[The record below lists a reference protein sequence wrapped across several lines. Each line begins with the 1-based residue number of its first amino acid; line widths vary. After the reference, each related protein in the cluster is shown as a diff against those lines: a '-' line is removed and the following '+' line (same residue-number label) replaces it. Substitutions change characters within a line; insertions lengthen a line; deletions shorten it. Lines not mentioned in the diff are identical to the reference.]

1 MSLGISSRTFILG
14 LAVVGVIFAANSLHP
29 AVFALA
35 ELQIDDLRINSLP
48 PPPPTGSVAII
59 EVDDDSIA
67 TIGRWPWP
75 RSVMA
80 NLVSTLSDY
89 HVAVIGM
96 DLIFDEPDDRDRDHA
111 ALAARLG
118 AAGVSTPTITTVL
131 GPGNDAA
138 LADALVHQGSTYL
151 AYPFEGHYFG
161 AVGLP
166 ENRHAFAHE
175 ISNPPPLAF
184 DPVLQAS
191 GPLPELISADAYLP
205 PTPSINSNARGSAF
219 VDVDADMD
227 GVLRTIPTVIRFRD
241 RFCVPLFLA
250 LVSAYRNR
258 ATLMLS
264 LTQSNVGAV
273 IVGSTHVPVD
283 ELGRMLIDF
292 RSGRHGRIPIFAA
305 ADVLDRRV
313 PADALKGK
321 VVLVG
326 VSARGLGDRT
336 VTPLGGDIPGVEVQ
350 ANVVENV
357 LSGTFI
363 RRSEVTEGETRLIAL
378 ILGLAMTIAVSQLGA
393 LRSAAVAVALIAG
406 CILYAQYRLQVAGAV
421 VGVVLPLTTV
431 GGTYGILAGYRYVT
445 EGVEK
450 RRIRRAFVH
459 YLAPS
464 VVDRLAK
471 NAAELKL
478 GGEERTI
485 TVMFA
490 DLTGFTVAS
499 TKMMPDALTSKVNRY
514 FECIVR
520 PIDAT
525 GGYVERFL
533 GDSALAFWNAPVAD
547 PTHAVNAVR
556 AAFEIVDNVRRA
568 REEDEAR
575 GENGFTIKV
584 GINTGP
590 AVVGNIGSE
599 NRYSYTAM
607 GEDVNL
613 AARLESVPPLYGC
626 LIVIGEHTAQLAREK
641 FLMRELDW
649 ILVKGAARPMAI
661 YQPIAPLDAATEA
674 QRELVARF
682 AAALEHYR
690 AMRFAEACA
699 LWDELVAKFEPA
711 PSPSSIMAERARRFM
726 AEPPAAPW
734 DAVFVL
740 TSK

>member
-14 LAVVGVIFAANSLHP
+14 LAVVAVIFAANSLHP

-35 ELQIDDLRINSLP
+35 ELQIDDLRTNSLP
-48 PPPPTGSVAII
+48 APPPTGSVAII

-67 TIGRWPWP
+67 KIGRWPWP

-80 NLVSTLSDY
+80 NLVSTLSGY

-111 ALAARLG
+111 ALATRLG
-118 AAGVSTPTITTVL
+118 AAGVSASTVSTVL

-138 LADALVHQGSTYL
+138 FADALVRQGSTYL

-161 AVGLP
+161 AVGVP

-184 DPVLQAS
+184 DPVILAP

-205 PTPSINSNARGSAF
+205 PTPLINSSARGSAF

-227 GVLRTIPTVIRFRD
+227 GVLRTIPTVIRFHD

-264 LTQSNVGAV
+264 LTPSNVGAV
-273 IVGSTHVPVD
+273 IVGTTHVPVD

-292 RSGRHGRIPIFAA
+292 RSGRRGRIPIFPV

-313 PADALKGK
+313 PADELKGK

-363 RRSEVTEGETRLIAL
+363 RRSEVTEGETRLLAL
-378 ILGLAMTIAVSQLGA
+378 LVGLAMTIAVSQLGA

-406 CILYAQYRLQVAGAV
+406 CILYAQYRLQVAGAM

-431 GGTYGILAGYRYVT
+431 VGTYGILAGYRYVT

-471 NAAELKL
+471 NADELKL
-478 GGEERTI
+478 GGEDRII

-490 DLTGFTVAS
+490 DLTGFTMAS
-499 TKMMPDALTSKVNRY
+499 TKMTPDALTSKVNRY

-533 GDSALAFWNAPVAD
+533 GDSALTFWNAPLAD
-547 PTHAVNAVR
+547 PMHAVNAIR

-575 GENGFTIKV
+575 GEKGFTIKV

-649 ILVKGAARPMAI
+649 ILVKGAAKPMAI
-661 YQPIAPLDAATEA
+661 FQPIAPLDAATEA
-674 QRELVARF
+674 QCDLVARF
-682 AAALEHYR
+682 ATALEHYR

-699 LWDELVAKFEPA
+699 LWDELAAKFEPQ

-726 AEPPAAPW
+726 AEAPAAPW
-734 DAVFVL
+734 DAVSVL
-740 TSK
+740 TGK

>member
-14 LAVVGVIFAANSLHP
+14 LAVVALVFAANSLHP
-29 AVFALA
+29 AVLALA
-35 ELQIDDLRINSLP
+35 ELQIDDLRTNSLP
-48 PPPPTGSVAII
+48 APPPTGSVAII
-59 EVDDDSIA
+59 EVDDASIVK
-67 TIGRWPWP
+67 IGRWPWP

-80 NLVSTLSDY
+80 DLVLTLGDY
-89 HVAVIGM
+89 QVAVIGM
-96 DLIFDEPDDRDRDHA
+96 DLLFNEPDDRDRDHA
-111 ALAARLG
+111 ALAAKLG
-118 AAGVSTPTITTVL
+118 AAGVSTPTINSVL

-138 LADALVHQGSTYL
+138 FADALVHQGSTYL

-161 AVGLP
+161 AVGVP
-166 ENRHAFAHE
+166 ENRHAFARE
-175 ISNPPPLAF
+175 ISNPSPTAF
-184 DPVLQAS
+184 DPVLHAP

-205 PTPSINSNARGSAF
+205 PTPLINSSARGSGF
-219 VDVDADMD
+219 VDVDADID
-227 GVLRTIPTVIRFRD
+227 GVLRSIPTVIRFRD

-258 ATLMLS
+258 VSPMLS
-264 LTQSNVGAV
+264 LTESSVGAV

-283 ELGRMLIDF
+283 EMGRMLIDF
-292 RSGRHGRIPIFAA
+292 RSGRHGYIPIFSV
-305 ADVLDRRV
+305 ADVLARRV
-313 PADALKGK
+313 QGKELKGK

-326 VSARGLGDRT
+326 VAARGLGDRT

-357 LSGTFI
+357 LSGKFL

-378 ILGLAMTIAVSQLGA
+378 MLGLAITIAVSQLGA
-393 LRSAAVAVALIAG
+393 LRSAAVAVVLIAG
-406 CILYAQYRLQVAGAV
+406 CILYAQYRLQVAGAM

-431 GGTYGILAGYRYVT
+431 GLTYGILAGYRYVT
-445 EGVEK
+445 EGLEK
-450 RRIRRAFVH
+450 RRIRRAFIH

-464 VVDRLAK
+464 LVDRLAQ
-471 NAAELKL
+471 NATELKL
-478 GGEERTI
+478 GGEERII

-499 TKMMPDALTSKVNRY
+499 TKMTPDALTSKVNRY

-520 PIDAT
+520 PIDET

-533 GDSALAFWNAPVAD
+533 GDSALTFWNAPVAE
-547 PTHAVNAVR
+547 PMHAVNAIR

-575 GENGFTIKV
+575 GEKGFTIKV

-613 AARLESVPPLYGC
+613 AARLEGVPPLYGC
-626 LIVIGEHTAQLAREK
+626 FIVTGEHTAQLAREM

-649 ILVKGAARPMAI
+649 ILAKGASKPMAI
-661 YQPIAPLDAATEA
+661 YQPIAALDAATDA

-682 AAALEHYR
+682 AAALDHYR
-690 AMRFAEACA
+690 AMRFAEACS

-711 PSPSSIMAERARRFM
+711 PSPSSIMADRARRFM
-726 AEPPAAPW
+726 ADPPAASW

>member
-1 MSLGISSRTFILG
+1 MSLGISGRTFILG
-14 LAVVGVIFAANSLHP
+14 LAVIAVIFAANSQHP
-29 AVFALA
+29 AALALA
-35 ELQIDDLRINSLP
+35 ELQIDDLRTNSLHAQ
-48 PPPPTGSVAII
+48 PPTGSVAIV
-59 EVDDDSIA
+59 EVDDESIA
-67 TIGRWPWP
+67 KIGRWPWP
-75 RSVMA
+75 RGVMA
-80 NLVSTLSDY
+80 NLVSTLGDY
-89 HVAVIGM
+89 QVAVIGM
-96 DLIFDEPDDRDRDHA
+96 DLLFDEPDDRDRDHA
-111 ALAARLG
+111 ALAAKFG
-118 AAGVSTPTITTVL
+118 AAGVSTPTISTVL
-131 GPGNDAA
+131 GPGNDSTF
-138 LADALVHQGSTYL
+138 ADALVHQGSTYL

-161 AVGLP
+161 ALGVP
-166 ENRHAFAHE
+166 AIRHTFARE
-175 ISNPPPLAF
+175 ISDPPPIEF
-184 DPVLQAS
+184 DPVLHTA

-205 PTPSINSNARGSAF
+205 PTPMINSSARGSAF

-227 GVLRTIPTVIRFRD
+227 GVLRSIPTVIRFRD

-258 ATLMLS
+258 AQLMLS
-264 LTQSNVGAV
+264 LTQSSVGAV
-273 IVGSTHVPVD
+273 IVGTTHVPVD
-283 ELGRMLIDF
+283 EMGRMLIDF
-292 RSGRHGRIPIFAA
+292 RGGRGKIPVFPA
-305 ADVLDRRV
+305 ADVLARRV
-313 PADALKGK
+313 PGKELKGK

-357 LSGTFI
+357 LSGKFL

-378 ILGLAMTIAVSQLGA
+378 ILGLVMTIAVSQLGA
-393 LRSAAVAVALIAG
+393 LRSAAVAVALVAG
-406 CILYAQYRLQVAGAV
+406 SILYAQYRLQVAGAM
-421 VGVVLPLTTV
+421 VGVVLPLTAV
-431 GGTYGILAGYRYVT
+431 GVTYGVLAGYRYAT
-445 EGVEK
+445 EGLEK

-464 VVDRLAK
+464 LVDRLAE

-478 GGEERTI
+478 GGEERII

-499 TKMMPDALTSKVNRY
+499 TKMTPDALTSKVNRY

-520 PIDAT
+520 PIDET

-533 GDSALAFWNAPVAD
+533 GDSALTFWNAPIAD
-547 PTHAVNAVR
+547 PMHAVNAIR
-556 AAFEIVDNVRRA
+556 AAFEIVDNVGRA

-575 GENGFTIKV
+575 GEKGFTIKV

-613 AARLESVPPLYGC
+613 AARLESVPPQYGC
-626 LIVIGEHTAQLAREK
+626 FIVTGEHTAQLAREK

-649 ILVKGAARPMAI
+649 ILPMGVSKRMAI
-661 YQPIAPLDAATEA
+661 YQPIAVLDAATDA

-682 AAALEHYR
+682 ATALEHYR

-699 LWDELVAKFEPA
+699 LWDELAAKFETA
-711 PSPSSIMAERARRFM
+711 PSPSSIMADRARRFM